1 MPKRLTVSL
10 DETLEQA
17 LDEAPSRLNLNPA
30 ASASERLRE
39 YARRGY
45 EAVLEEERLAT
56 YRRWAGDPEM
66 GVVARAASR
75 RAGER
80 GAFAD

>member
-1 MPKRLTVSL
+1 MAKRITVSL

-17 LDEAPSRLNLNPA
+17 LAEAPSRLNLDA
-30 ASASERLRE
+30 ATSASERLRE

-45 EAVLEEERLAT
+45 DSTLEEERLAT
-56 YRRWAGDPEM
+56 YRRWADDDEIALVG
-66 GVVARAASR
+66 RALSR
-75 RAGER
+75 RAAER